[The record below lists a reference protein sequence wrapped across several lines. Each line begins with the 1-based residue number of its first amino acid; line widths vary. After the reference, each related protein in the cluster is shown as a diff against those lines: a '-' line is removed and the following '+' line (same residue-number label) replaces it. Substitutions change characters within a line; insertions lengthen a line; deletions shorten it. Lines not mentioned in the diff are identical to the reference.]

1 MDRIDSQNN
10 LFCRIDDSCFRV
22 RGESIEEAANRIA
35 KVGDKVTLSDL
46 KDMCRRFGLEWNLV
60 SSRNGKKN
68 ILEPC

>member
-1 MDRIDSQNN
+1 MSKRSHGSDDYRAIRI
-10 LFCRIDDSCFRV
+10 
-22 RGESIEEAANRIA
+22 GESIEEAANRIA